1 MSEITSHIIPLFK
14 VPGNFLE
21 IGCWKGE
28 HKSQT
33 KELED
38 RGWTGICVDPFPSC
52 FDNRKCKLIDAAVSR
67 DGEPR
72 VFVRVSIDRR
82 HGGDVSYFSGF
93 RDSIGFHWPV
103 IWEHCDYEEMIIPTI
118 TFDEIKAPSHIN
130 FLSVDT
136 EGAELEIFRGIDFGR
151 YTFDVI
157 MYEHNGKEN
166 GVGELLQA
174 NGYKLYKN
182 LQLDNIYVAAQTMA

>member
-1 MSEITSHIIPLFK
+1 MNHITDFIIPLFK
-14 VPGNFLE
+14 QPGNFLE

-38 RGWTGICVDPFPSC
+38 RGWAGICVDPFPSC

-103 IWEHCDYEEMIIPTI
+103 ISEHCNYEEMIIPTI
-118 TFDEIKAPSHIN
+118 TFDEIKAPQHIN
-130 FLSVDT
+130 FMSVDT

-151 YTFDVI
+151 YTFDAI

-182 LQLDNIYVAAQTMA
+182 LQLDNIYVK